1 MHTRRETWLA
11 WLTLAPPLSLLLLAF
26 IWPVAQFLAL
36 AFESEA
42 GPFAPFSQ
50 LLAVGVYRRIFGN
63 TMAMAA
69 VVTLACVLIAYPV
82 AFVLNQA
89 RGIWFRVVLYCVLF
103 PLWVSV
109 LVRTFSWILILERNG
124 PLNRNLIDA
133 GLIDEPLKL
142 LFSNT
147 GVFLGMVHV
156 LVPYAVLPIYTSIS
170 RIDPHLLLASD
181 GLGATPL
188 QSFRRVWLPLSLP
201 GVAGGAGFVFL
212 LSLGFFVTPALL
224 GGVNAISL
232 SMLIQQFVTEQ
243 LDWPRAAAASI
254 ILFAAVLLVL
264 AVSARFLR
272 LGQSG
277 AR

>member
-1 MHTRRETWLA
+1 MQTRRETWLA
-11 WLTLAPPLSLLLLAF
+11 MLTLALPLGMVLVAF
-26 IWPVAQFLAL
+26 VWPVAQFLSQ
-36 AFESEA
+36 AFQSEA
-42 GPFAPFSQ
+42 GPLAPFAQ
-50 LLAVGVYRRIFGN
+50 LLTVGVYRKIFVN
-63 TMAMAA
+63 TMGLAA

-82 AFVLNQA
+82 AFALHHA
-89 RGIWFRVVLYCVLF
+89 RGVWFRVILYCVLF

-124 PLNRNLIDA
+124 PLNRALVGG

-142 LFSNT
+142 LFSNA

-156 LVPYAVLPIYTSIS
+156 LVPYAVLPIYTSLS

-181 GLGATPL
+181 GLGATPV

-224 GGVNAISL
+224 GG
-232 SMLIQQFVTEQ
+232 
-243 LDWPRAAAASI
+243 
-254 ILFAAVLLVL
+254 
-264 AVSARFLR
+264 
-272 LGQSG
+272 
-277 AR
+277 

>member
-1 MHTRRETWLA
+1 MQTRRETWLA
-11 WLTLAPPLSLLLLAF
+11 ILTLALPLGLLVLAF
-26 IWPVAQFLAL
+26 LWPVAQFLAQ
-36 AFESEA
+36 AFQSEA
-42 GPFAPFSQ
+42 GPFAPFAQ
-50 LLAVGVYRRIFGN
+50 LLSVSVYRRIFAN
-63 TMAMAA
+63 TMALAA
-69 VVTLACVLIAYPV
+69 MVTLACVLIAYPV
-82 AFVLNQA
+82 AFALHQA
-89 RGIWFRVVLYCVLF
+89 RGIWFRVILYCVLF

-124 PLNRNLIDA
+124 PLNRILIGG
-133 GLIDEPLKL
+133 GLIDEPIKL
-142 LFSNT
+142 LFSNA

-156 LVPYAVLPIYTSIS
+156 LVPYAVLPIYTSLS

-181 GLGATPL
+181 GLGATPV

-232 SMLIQQFVTEQ
+232 SMLIQQFVTEE
-243 LDWPRAAAASI
+243 LDWTRAAAASV
-254 ILFAAVLLVL
+254 ILLATVLLVL